1 MQQYKAFTAKCV
13 GIASALQSQCGI
25 CRAVSVDELN
35 RGIPHPE
42 VKEYIAIWDTGASRT
57 CISQKVVDELGLQ
70 IVGYGDNH
78 TAGGTVTSTMHMIN
92 ILLPSGVGI
101 HSLLVSCCN
110 IDSADVLIGMDVISK
125 GDFAVT
131 NVGGKTTFSFRIPSL
146 ETIDY
151 LKDPKAH
158 TMPIVKDKTPRR
170 NDPCPC
176 GSGKKFKDC
185 HGKGIYHN
193 K

>member
-1 MQQYKAFTAKCV
+1 MQQFKAFTAKCDV
-13 GIASALQSQCGI
+13 LADSLYSKCGI
-25 CRAVSVDELN
+25 CEAITLDELN
-35 RGIPHPE
+35 SGKPHPPI
-42 VKEYIAIWDTGASRT
+42 KEYNAIWDTGATRT
-57 CISQKVVDELGLQ
+57 CVSQKVVDELGLKT
-70 IVGYGDNH
+70 VGYGDNH
-78 TAGGTVTSTMHMIN
+78 TAGGTVTATMHKIN
-92 ILLPSGVGI
+92 ILLPCSVGI
-101 HSLLVSCCN
+101 HSLLVSCCEL
-110 IDSADVLIGMDVISK
+110 DTYDVLIGMDVISQ

-158 TMPIVKDKTPRR
+158 TMPIVKEKTTRR

-185 HGKGIYHN
+185 HGKGVV
-193 K
+193 